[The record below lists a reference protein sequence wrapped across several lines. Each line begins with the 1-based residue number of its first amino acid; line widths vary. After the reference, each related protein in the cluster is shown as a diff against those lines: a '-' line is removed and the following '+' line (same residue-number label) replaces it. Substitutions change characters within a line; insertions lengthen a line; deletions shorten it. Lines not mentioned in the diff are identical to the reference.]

1 VDGVAYASLTNAID
15 AAGAVA
21 TGDAVVSLRG
31 DVNLGDEGLTI
42 DGAYAFVLDLN
53 GKIITSDQTSGEVL
67 TVQSELTVID
77 SVGGGAI
84 SNLVA
89 DTLVYLNGGFLT
101 VGYVNGD
108 NGATFYG
115 QIGREAEE
123 TISIVRGKFSSA
135 PEAGYIADGS
145 YQKEEPEDNLYVVE
159 PGTPVNNVAEVN
171 GQGYETLADAVAA
184 AGSSD
189 TVTLLADITL
199 DDWILVEKAFA
210 LDLNGHTL
218 SKGENW
224 TTVTPAHDAIV
235 AIKHGGSLTINDT
248 VGTGVIDGTDLAVGV
263 KMTVAYDTDDTYPAV
278 LVVNAGTIKGEN
290 YGISGNGLP
299 GRGNTAVTINGG
311 TILGVDPTGDSC
323 GIFNPQAGTL
333 TIAGGHIEGG
343 QGIWIKSGTCTC
355 TVNAGTIVGT
365 APKAAYKT
373 STNGFNSTGD
383 AFVVDNVGYV
393 GGAPVPSIAGGT
405 FVSSNSTAVASYAD
419 SKNSP
424 IESFVSGGTF
434 NTAVETEYCATGFIP
449 ADNGNGTYGVE
460 AGWKI
465 AFVNDDDTL
474 IYATNVQANAT
485 VEYLG
490 ETPTKAADAEYTY
503 EFTGWT
509 PAIVSPAVADATYTA
524 TFSATPIAPAAP
536 VVDGN
541 PVDTDKV
548 FEEAASNKPIVYPT
562 APTVTTDSETGSQ
575 TITYGGQT
583 VDVPAYYT
591 ATLEGTTVTL
601 ELNEKAVPAIEEA
614 TISEETKPA
623 MEVTGSTTAV
633 TLGTTSTKLYYGLV
647 SADAPDSDDLNPASA
662 GFTVPTL
669 TQGTG
674 NAMQISIPVD
684 SNETSKFYK
693 VYVTDIAPAS
703 GN

>member
-1 VDGVAYASLTNAID
+1 MDYVFNCHDDNY
-15 AAGAVA
+15 
-21 TGDAVVSLRG
+21 R
-31 DVNLGDEGLTI
+31 EGT
-42 DGAYAFVLDLN
+42 A
-53 GKIITSDQTSGEVL
+53 
-67 TVQSELTVID
+67 
-77 SVGGGAI
+77 
-84 SNLVA
+84 
-89 DTLVYLNGGFLT
+89 
-101 VGYVNGD
+101 
-108 NGATFYG
+108 
-115 QIGREAEE
+115 
-123 TISIVRGKFSSA
+123 
-135 PEAGYIADGS
+135 
-145 YQKEEPEDNLYVVE
+145 
-159 PGTPVNNVAEVN
+159 
-171 GQGYETLADAVAA
+171 
-184 AGSSD
+184 
-189 TVTLLADITL
+189 
-199 DDWILVEKAFA
+199 
-210 LDLNGHTL
+210 
-218 SKGENW
+218 
-224 TTVTPAHDAIV
+224 
-235 AIKHGGSLTINDT
+235 
-248 VGTGVIDGTDLAVGV
+248 
-263 KMTVAYDTDDTYPAV
+263 
-278 LVVNAGTIKGEN
+278 
-290 YGISGNGLP
+290 
-299 GRGNTAVTINGG
+299 AVTI
-311 TILGVDPTGDSC
+311 S
-323 GIFNPQAGTL
+323 
-333 TIAGGHIEGG
+333 
-343 QGIWIKSGTCTC
+343 
-355 TVNAGTIVGT
+355 
-365 APKAAYKT
+365 
-373 STNGFNSTGD
+373 
-383 AFVVDNVGYV
+383 
-393 GGAPVPSIAGGT
+393 GGT
-405 FVSSNSTAVASYAD
+405 FVGFDPQD
-419 SKNSP
+419 SKAETEHTDFTAAGFVAIQDGSGNWVVQSGYNVTFNANGGSP
-424 IESFVSGGTF
+424 APAAQRVAAGGTATVP
-434 NTAVETEYCATGFIP
+434 TAPTKAYYTFDGWFASGSESAFDFSTVLDADTALEARWTEIRYTI
-449 ADNGNGTYGVE
+449 T
-460 AGWKI
+460 
-465 AFVNDDDTL
+465 FVNGEVTL
-474 IYATNVQANAT
+474 YTTNIAAAAT
-485 VEYLG
+485 VAYLG